1 MGRGCDCDDII
12 TCVCE
17 VEDSDCIAISGTGAS
32 GDPFIA
38 VPILDADSDNI
49 LECNPS
55 GLGAFLPSFLT
66 NPPAVLA
73 STPITQPIANSVTTI
88 LFFNRER
95 FDTDSMHS
103 QTVNTSRITIQT
115 AGVYV
120 ISGWAVWSGNAS
132 GERRMN
138 IKLNGTNTIA
148 QDERVTL
155 QSDAF
160 SHPFQSIWKFSAGDY
175 FEIEVHQNSG
185 SDLEVT
191 RAWVA
196 AVYVAV
202 G

>member
-1 MGRGCDCDDII
+1 MARGCDCDDII
-12 TCVCE
+12 TCVCQ
-17 VEDSDCIAISGTGAS
+17 VADSDCITIGGTGAS

-38 VPILDADSDNI
+38 EPILDVDPDNI

-55 GLGAFLPSFLT
+55 GLGAFLPAFLT

-103 QTVNTSRITIQT
+103 ETTNTSRITINT
-115 AGVYV
+115 AGVYA

-138 IKLNGTNTIA
+138 IKLNGTNNIA

-155 QSDAF
+155 QDDAF
-160 SHPFQSIWKFSAGDY
+160 SHPFQSIWKFDVGDY

-185 SDLEVT
+185 SDLEIS

>member
-1 MGRGCDCDDII
+1 MARGCQCDDIV
-12 TCVCE
+12 TCACL
-17 VEDSDCIAISGTGAS
+17 VEDSDCIAIAGTGAS

-38 VPILDADSDNI
+38 TPVLDVDADNI

-55 GLGAFLPSFLT
+55 GLGAFLPSYLT

-73 STPITQPIANSVTTI
+73 TTPISQPVANSVTTI
-88 LFFNRER
+88 LFFDRER

-138 IKLNGTNTIA
+138 IKLNATNNIA

-160 SHPFQSIWKFSAGDY
+160 SHPFQSIWKFGVGDY

-191 RAWVA
+191 RAFVA
-196 AVYVAV
+196 AVRVAT